1 MLTLITG
8 TIGYIAIAIGIFLIS
23 YSIAQAKYQRIKSI
37 LMVDF
42 EEWYERKY
50 GSRYIAYAVLWPVVL
65 LGLVVLG
72 PIYFI
77 MNLIK

>member
-1 MLTLITG
+1 M
-8 TIGYIAIAIGIFLIS
+8 AIAIGIFSIS
-23 YSIAQAKYQRIKSI
+23 YSIAQAKYQRTKSK
-37 LMVDF
+37 LMIDF

-50 GSRYIAYAVLWPVVL
+50 GSRYIVYAILWPVIL
-65 LGLVVLG
+65 LGLVILG